1 MGKEFRIAF
10 GCLATLKIRAH
21 FSHAVQ
27 ATKLSSPNQA
37 SSSHLASGGGMDNL
51 FFNLI
56 LGYHAESMLDNI
68 EYIGV
73 LELWWRLG
81 AERHWFLLSF
91 FLSNKP

>member
-1 MGKEFRIAF
+1 
-10 GCLATLKIRAH
+10 
-21 FSHAVQ
+21 
-27 ATKLSSPNQA
+27 
-37 SSSHLASGGGMDNL
+37 MDNL

-81 AERHWFLLSF
+81 AERHWFFLSF